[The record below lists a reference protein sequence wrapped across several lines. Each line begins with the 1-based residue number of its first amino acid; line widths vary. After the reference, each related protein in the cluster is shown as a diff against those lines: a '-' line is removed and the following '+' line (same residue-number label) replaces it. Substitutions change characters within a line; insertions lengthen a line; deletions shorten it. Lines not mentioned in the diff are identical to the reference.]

1 MNIITQSSVITIVCK
16 ESKVLCNNKTRK
28 NEFGVSDSWFCMH
41 LVHNYAEMVK
51 KN

>member
-16 ESKVLCNNKTRK
+16 SRRFYVTIKLGKMDFV
-28 NEFGVSDSWFCMH
+28 VSDSWFCMH
-41 LVHNYAEMVK
+41 LVHNNAEMVK